1 MNGYIAFYK
10 GQRKEVYA
18 DTLFAAQQEAT
29 KQFQQG
35 LRRKIKPGEVTVAL
49 AELDGKPYVHTAV
62 D

>member
-18 DTLFAAQQEAT
+18 DTLLAAQEEAT

-35 LRRKIKPGEVTVAL
+35 VRRKIKPGEVTVAL
-49 AELDGKPYVHTAV
+49 AELDGEPYIHIAV